1 MNEMHIAELARI
13 RQTAMM
19 REAANER
26 LARSLKP
33 EREAKPELRHNG
45 FARRLLHALT
55 ARHAPNPA

>member
-1 MNEMHIAELARI
+1 MHTAELTRI
-13 RQTAMM
+13 RQTAML

-26 LARSLKP
+26 LARSLKA
-33 EREAKPELRHNG
+33 EREPEPELRRNG